1 MKTLTNFYSEEERT
15 ISNFITAFSKPK
27 ARRPMDFAQQMA
39 LRHYMKQVYNPK
51 IKKLKEAQ
59 QFMEEWMEPSG
70 KYART

>member
-27 ARRPMDFAQQMA
+27 TRKPMDFAQQMA

-59 QFMEEWMEPSG
+59 QFMEEWVEPSG